1 MLPDREKL
9 KEAYRLFERDI
20 RMNKLFERVQKKIAS
35 STAEITVPDDIEN
48 RVTEILKAEPELR
61 WDAAVRRILKA
72 SDEQKGEQSLRRRG
86 FPDDVVQSE
95 MTALVQAK
103 IGDVAFLDRTAE
115 VAASYRDPERY
126 LKRLSP
132 ARAVFASAWL
142 SR

>member
-86 FPDDVVQSE
+86 FPDDVVQS
-95 MTALVQAK
+95 V
-103 IGDVAFLDRTAE
+103 R
-115 VAASYRDPERY
+115 S
-126 LKRLSP
+126 
-132 ARAVFASAWL
+132 RAVDVLAARSGGY
-142 SR
+142 